1 MSTARAKINCP
12 HCRKDV
18 AFDMSRSRYIQERE
32 SEFRKRESHLLHREK
47 RLHMREDEHTVDVR
61 LIKSCL
67 HPDKHPE
74 HTDRYTKAWQ
84 AFERLLASARKPE
97 AANAF
102 DDDIPF

>member
-1 MSTARAKINCP
+1 MSNARANIKCP
-12 HCRKDV
+12 HCRKDT
-18 AFDMSRSRYIQERE
+18 AYDLSRTRYIQQRE
-32 SEFRKRESHLLHREK
+32 SEFRTREGLLHQREK
-47 RLHMREDEHTVDVR
+47 LLRVREDEHTTAVR

-84 AFERLLASARKPE
+84 AFERLLASAKKPE
-97 AANAF
+97 PVEAF